1 MRILILQRNTQKCLI
16 MFQLLKN
23 PSRTLL
29 LAPEIILSA
38 TSVKNVTS
46 CGSQES
52 PTSPVINSSAVVIFN
67 KDQVRSRYCHD
78 ERIRIFFKDFG
89 TEVFIR
95 SLEKE
100 IEVKNTLDYSEL
112 KQISKSAIIT
122 KASVNVQIPAAQKE
136 DSLVI
141 TGLYQVVVEKEQTI
155 VKIDNLESDLE
166 LFLIQVHGTPAYT
179 LNHLLEMSKY
189 GRSRVEIILPSQV
202 IQSSLS
208 LSSQLISLGI
218 IDQGSYVYH
227 HTTLK
232 FIPQVRLNVY

>member
-1 MRILILQRNTQKCLI
+1 

-38 TSVKNVTS
+38 TSVNNVTS
-46 CGSQES
+46 CGSQEI

-67 KDQVRSRYCHD
+67 KDQVRSSYCHD

-136 DSLVI
+136 DGLVI

-218 IDQGSYVYH
+218 INQGSYVYH

-232 FIPQVRLNVY
+232 FIPQVRLM